1 MNAADNLVAGQSGDD
16 PFDLAPMAEALD
28 VAGIAAGMGAR
39 SRFEAGVVAISL
51 DESRRVGNG
60 PAVADEE
67 CFHAHLLT
75 RDPFADRAQASLA
88 PCQPRRGVAPV
99 CRFCHRRRMSMRS
112 SQAGGLFL
120 MLAILAGAAWGLTVG
135 QPMLG
140 ILRGTGAGF
149 VIALAVWLIDRR
161 RARSED

>member
-1 MNAADNLVAGQSGDD
+1 
-16 PFDLAPMAEALD
+16 
-28 VAGIAAGMGAR
+28 
-39 SRFEAGVVAISL
+39 
-51 DESRRVGNG
+51 
-60 PAVADEE
+60 
-67 CFHAHLLT
+67 
-75 RDPFADRAQASLA
+75 
-88 PCQPRRGVAPV
+88 
-99 CRFCHRRRMSMRS
+99 
-112 SQAGGLFL
+112 